1 MGKYLIIEA
10 WAKYRPTSEV
20 ASASG
25 VGEASPKS
33 PKKKD
38 INEIYG
44 EGFL

>member
-10 WAKYRPTSEV
+10 WAKYRPQSESM
-20 ASASG
+20 SAN
-25 VGEASPKS
+25 GESSPKS
-33 PKKKD
+33 PKRKD

>member
-10 WAKYRPTSEV
+10 WAKYRPSSEV
-20 ASASG
+20 ISASG
-25 VGEASPKS
+25 VGDMSPKS